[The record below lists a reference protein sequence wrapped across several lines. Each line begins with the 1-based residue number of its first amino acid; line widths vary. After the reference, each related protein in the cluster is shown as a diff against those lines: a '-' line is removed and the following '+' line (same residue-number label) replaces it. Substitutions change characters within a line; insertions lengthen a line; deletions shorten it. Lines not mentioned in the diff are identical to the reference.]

1 MGGETSSPLQKI
13 LLSYRGRNC
22 DDGTYEAHMAIA
34 GVLVMG
40 LRERMTEIRRQME
53 ATPGITA
60 IRATNDD
67 GKWAAVLEAPSENM
81 EAALSALKKM
91 EGVLTVDLAFLSYED
106 DLTDR
111 GTIICPPH
119 KPRKKA
125 G

>member
-1 MGGETSSPLQKI
+1 MADETTTIK
-13 LLSYRGRNC
+13 C
-22 DDGTYEAHMAIA
+22 THEAHMAIA

-40 LRERMTEIRRQME
+40 LREQMAEIRRQME
-53 ATPGITA
+53 ATRGITA

-81 EAALSALKKM
+81 EAALSALKEM
-91 EGVLTVDLAFLSYED
+91 EGVLAVDLAFLSYED

-111 GTIICPPH
+111 GTIICPPR